1 MTKIDITDRNVSIQL
16 PLGGHSFSAESIAE
30 SIRTGDSAVEIV
42 LPSIQT
48 LLVPEEEFSATLAD
62 AYLAAAGLACRPNQC
77 CVYTPSNE
85 GIVAVM
91 AIDSAMHETLKG
103 LFGKRMYYSTPL
115 LASCSMERG
124 VMLQRIE
131 TLLYVRVFDNGLQ
144 FAEVL
149 PLQSEADLLC
159 HLSLLDSTYHIYNME
174 VRITGNPAGL
184 IEVCKPIFKHLA
196 CE

>member
-1 MTKIDITDRNVSIQL
+1 MSDC
-16 PLGGHSFSAESIAE
+16 
-30 SIRTGDSAVEIV
+30 AVEAV

-62 AYLAAAGLACRPNQC
+62 AYLAAAGMACRPDQC
-77 CVYTPSNE
+77 CVYTPSKE
-85 GIVAVM
+85 GAVAVM
-91 AIDSAMHETLKG
+91 AIDNTAHEMLQGIFGERMH
-103 LFGKRMYYSTPL
+103 YATPL
-115 LASCSMERG
+115 LAPCSIVRG

-149 PLQSEADLLC
+149 PMQNRADLQC
-159 HLSLLDSTYHIYNME
+159 YLSMLDSTYHIYNME
-174 VRITGNPAGL
+174 VRISGNPAGVV
-184 IEVCKPIFKHLA
+184 EVCKPIFKHLT